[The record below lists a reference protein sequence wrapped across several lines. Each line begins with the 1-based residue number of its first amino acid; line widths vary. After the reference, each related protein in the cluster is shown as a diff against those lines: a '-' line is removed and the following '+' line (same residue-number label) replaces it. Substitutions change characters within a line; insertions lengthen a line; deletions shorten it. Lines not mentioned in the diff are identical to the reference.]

1 MNILKSFI
9 LVSITVLFCVNA
21 FAWDQTGHMIA
32 ARIAYQDLTA
42 KTKSDINLLLKKE
55 ITKPVPVEIKAKD
68 DSFLICA
75 AAPWADSIK
84 YTGTWKK
91 PDAEKF
97 YADAH
102 TMHSKILFDDPSKI
116 TPEKAVSDE
125 VKRTGNANSIKV
137 IDSCIKTLTSKTSD
151 ENYKAIALRFLI
163 HLVADQTQ
171 PLHVAYIYLKDK
183 KGDLI
188 SPNGADM
195 IRFSKP
201 SDIVARYAGKEEKA
215 YYLHGYWDLAGGLYN
230 SVPMGNNVLY
240 LDNKQ
245 EAYIDNQAQKY
256 SNDFKNMKKQLT
268 ESCSTD
274 DWAVDTYKTAV
285 KYAAAP
291 DLFKNSKLE
300 SKGKLIINTP
310 DKKYQKA
317 AQKTSEMQL
326 YKAGIRLG
334 SLLNAVYNPENA
346 PKAYVK
352 YVNQIKN
359 DPKVLTLKQMQPL
372 Y

>member
-1 MNILKSFI
+1 MKILNSI
-9 LVSITVLFCVNA
+9 VLVLLALFLCINA
-21 FAWDQTGHMIA
+21 YTWDQTGHMIA
-32 ARIAYQDLTA
+32 ARIAYLDLTSQT
-42 KTKSDINLLLKKE
+42 KTDITPILRKK
-55 ITKPVPVEIKAKD
+55 ISSPVLVEVKAKD
-68 DSFLICA
+68 KSFLICA

-84 YTGTWKK
+84 YAGKWKK
-91 PDAEKF
+91 HEAEKF

-116 TPEKAVSDE
+116 TPEKAVKDE

-137 IDSCIKTLTSKTSD
+137 IESCIKTLTSKTSD

-183 KGDLI
+183 KGNLI

-195 IRFSKP
+195 IKFSKP
-201 SDIVARYAGKEEKA
+201 SDIIARYAGKEEKA

-240 LDNKQ
+240 LDK
-245 EAYIDNQAQKY
+245 EKETYIDSQAQKY
-256 SNDFKNMKKQLT
+256 NNDFKNMKKQIIA
-268 ESCSTD
+268 SCSAQN
-274 DWAVDTYKTAV
+274 WAVDTYKTAE
-285 KYAAAP
+285 KYAAVT
-291 DLFKNSKLE
+291 DLFKGSKLE
-300 SKGKLIINTP
+300 SKGKLIIKTP
-310 DKKYQKA
+310 GAKYQKT

-334 SLLNAVYNPENA
+334 SLLNAIYNPEKA
-346 PKAYVK
+346 PEAYVK
-352 YVNQIKN
+352 YINKIKN
-359 DPKVLTLKQMQPL
+359 DPKVITLKKMQPL